1 MAQLSTQDLWA
12 MYVQG
17 IISAQGIPPT
27 SANNFILLGTTTV
40 ANLYTG
46 GVGLGTN
53 PTTQQALAQIYELG
67 DQMLNPQGV
76 YSPRGI
82 ASSRTML
89 PTSTTSPRR
98 ERSPAPR

>member
-1 MAQLSTQDLWA
+1 MAQLTTQDLWA
-12 MYVQG
+12 MYIQG

-53 PTTQQALAQIYELG
+53 PTLAQALAQIYTIG
-67 DQMLNPQGV
+67 DQMLSPTGV
-76 YSPRGI
+76 
-82 ASSRTML
+82 
-89 PTSTTSPRR
+89 
-98 ERSPAPR
+98 